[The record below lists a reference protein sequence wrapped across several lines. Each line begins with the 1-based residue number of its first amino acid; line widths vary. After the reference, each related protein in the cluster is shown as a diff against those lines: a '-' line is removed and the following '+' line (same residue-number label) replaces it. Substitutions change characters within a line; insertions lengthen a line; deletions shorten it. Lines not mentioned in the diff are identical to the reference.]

1 MRKRNVFEEDL
12 LAIIS
17 NELWTSLAK
26 ILVIDKLVRL
36 FSINI
41 AKEEVKKTLF
51 ILDPMEVERRKHK
64 VTKRRVYESSSPMNT
79 LHIDGIPVSHC

>member
-51 ILDPMEVERRKHK
+51 ILDAVEVERRKHK
-64 VTKRRVYESSSPMNT
+64 VTKRRVYESFSPMNT

>member
-51 ILDPMEVERRKHK
+51 I
-64 VTKRRVYESSSPMNT
+64 
-79 LHIDGIPVSHC
+79 